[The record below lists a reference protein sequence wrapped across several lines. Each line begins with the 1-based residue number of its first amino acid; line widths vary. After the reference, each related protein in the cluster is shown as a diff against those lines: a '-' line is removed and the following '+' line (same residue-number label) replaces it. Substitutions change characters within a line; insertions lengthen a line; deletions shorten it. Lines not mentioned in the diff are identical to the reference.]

1 MTASRPPQSSTK
13 HLHDPEGVALHR
25 SGAVARMLG
34 MPVATLR
41 VWERRYGLV
50 QPELSPGGQRLYCAD
65 DVRRLAMLKQ
75 LTDLGHAI
83 GSLAPLDMAQLR
95 RVAATHEHVR
105 ATTQKVGRP
114 APASGPPAW
123 RVAVIGA
130 ALGNRLRRPDL
141 MRRLGGAVLL
151 VGPFADAEH
160 AAEALH
166 GSAIDALLIQE
177 PQLHKDWL
185 ATFDAAAPAL
195 AAVPKAVFYGF
206 AAESVCEALATAGA
220 ALLREPQSDTVL
232 AQWLSGLSTAARGS
246 KHTAPDRALSI
257 EPMPPRR
264 WEDEALVSFADQST
278 TVACECPRHVAEL
291 LIQLSRFEAY
301 SAECEQRS
309 EADADLHA
317 YLRQAASVS
326 RVRFE
331 AVLEHV
337 ALHEGLMVPR

>member
-1 MTASRPPQSSTK
+1 MTESKVARSSTQ
-13 HLHDPEGVALHR
+13 HLQHREGPALHR
-25 SGAVARMLG
+25 SGAVARMLC

-65 DVRRLAMLKQ
+65 DVRRLALLKQ

-83 GSLAPLDMAQLR
+83 GSLAPLDMAQLK
-95 RVAATHEHVR
+95 RVAVTHEHAR

-114 APASGPPAW
+114 APASGRPPW
-123 RVAVIGA
+123 RVAVISA

-141 MRRLGGAVLL
+141 MRRLGRAVLL
-151 VGPFADAEH
+151 LGPFADAAH

-166 GSAIDALLIQE
+166 GSAIDALLIQQ
-177 PQLHKDWL
+177 PQLQKGWL

-195 AAVPKAVFYGF
+195 AAVPKAVLYGY

-232 AQWLSGLSTAARGS
+232 AQWLHGLSTAARGS
-246 KHTAPDRALSI
+246 QHTAPDRALSI
-257 EPMPPRR
+257 DSMPPRR
-264 WEDEALVSFADQST
+264 WDDEALASFADQSS

-301 SAECEQRS
+301 SAECGQRS
-309 EADADLHA
+309 EADAELHA
-317 YLRQAASVS
+317 YLRQAASAS